1 MSVAKIIID
10 MSASSASTQLRL
22 QVQNL
27 RSSIGRLHWVAYDAE
42 WTSTSGIV
50 SVFQLSTPDTAVVV
64 YNFHAS
70 KPPSEIIGILTD
82 STVTKI
88 MCDFRSDA
96 YQLLRSFQVVATP
109 CVCIQELACL
119 LDPPHWPAPPG
130 LQSLVAV
137 YLRLDL
143 VKSKELT
150 RSNWNGLLNDSQIQY
165 AFNDVY
171 ATAAVFER
179 LTLRNSARLAL
190 SQLTDKESSE
200 ISKFASMDHDARRG
214 KRRKTGKPGY
224 KTISTDWRIFQPRE
238 AVRFPDGIDI
248 TGLLDYLPNDVRE
261 ELLSPS
267 YSHSH
272 VDEIDSSNS
281 PCSMCGRGDASA
293 THVA

>member
-171 ATAAVFER
+171 ATAAVFEH

-200 ISKFASMDHDARRG
+200 ISKFAN
-214 KRRKTGKPGY
+214 
-224 KTISTDWRIFQPRE
+224 WRIFQPRE

-248 TGLLDYLPNDVRE
+248 TGLLDYLPNDVWE